1 MHQIKHSAS
10 PYLYKIVLDSKC
22 KLSGADIN
30 KFKKTVSQGVAVYGF
45 TPNIIIISNSHYA
58 HWDSISVFA
67 KVMDTGKLAIC
78 SNDNLSGVIKN
89 ISTEFTSI
97 NVKLF
102 GKNDIKDCNEWITS
116 AV

>member
-10 PYLYKIVLDSKC
+10 PYFYKIVLDSEF
-22 KLSGADIN
+22 KLSDADIN
-30 KFKKTVSQGVAVYGF
+30 KFKKTVSRGVAVYGF
-45 TPNIIIISNSHYA
+45 TPNIIIISNSHYT
-58 HWDSISVFA
+58 HWGSISLLA

-89 ISTEFTSI
+89 ISTEFASI

>member
-10 PYLYKIVLDSKC
+10 PYFYKIILDSEC

-30 KFKKTVSQGVAVYGF
+30 KFKKTVSQGVSFYGF
-45 TPNIIIISNSHYA
+45 TPNIIRISNSHYA
-58 HWDSISVFA
+58 YWDSISLFA

-78 SNDNLSGVIKN
+78 SNDNLSGVIKS

-97 NVKLF
+97 KVKLF
-102 GKNDIKDCNEWITS
+102 GKNDIKDCNDWITS
-116 AV
+116 AA